1 MKALVTGG
9 SGFLGGHLVARLV
22 REGHEVT
29 VLARQHSDT
38 AHLPGTV
45 RVLRGDLDDART
57 CLGLMDGIDV
67 VFHLGAATRGSWP
80 EMERTTVEGTERLLL
95 AALGAGVRRFVHV
108 SSVVVYQLGG
118 LANNT
123 PLDESALLELRP
135 REVGPYARSKIEAE
149 KLVRAYQ
156 QQGLPTV
163 ILRPGLIFGP
173 RGRDFWPN
181 IGVLKGRLCLLA
193 GRGDDLLPLVHV
205 EDVVHALMLAAI
217 TPEAVGRAYHVA
229 DPEGISKR
237 VYLDLLGA
245 ARGRKL
251 LVLPLPVGLLSAL
264 MRLAGGLQRVGLLRH
279 KSLPGGYGLRCKYR
293 GLRFDCARAIAEL
306 GWRPRQ
312 SLDQRLKEHLLPSD
326 HDRQQPAVSGPV
338 EA

>member
-29 VLARQHSDT
+29 VLARKGSDT
-38 AHLPGTV
+38 THLSEKV

-57 CLGLMDGIDV
+57 YLGIMDGIEV
-67 VFHLGAATRGSWP
+67 VFHLGAATSGNWA

-95 AALGAGVRRFVHV
+95 AALDAGVRRFVHV
-108 SSVVVYQLGG
+108 SSVVVYQVGA

-123 PLDESALLELRP
+123 PLDERALLELRP
-135 REVGPYARSKIEAE
+135 HIVGPYTRSKIEAE
-149 KLVRAYQ
+149 KLVRACQ

-163 ILRPGLIFGP
+163 IVRPGLIFGP

-181 IGVLKGRLCLLA
+181 IGVMKGRLCLLA
-193 GRGDDLLPLVHV
+193 SRGDDLLPLVHV

-229 DPEGISKR
+229 DRDGISKR
-237 VYLDLLGA
+237 AYLELLGE
-245 ARGRKL
+245 ARGRKI
-251 LVLPLPVGLLSAL
+251 LVVPMPVGLLSAL
-264 MRLAGGLQRVGLLRH
+264 MGFASGLQRFGLLRN
-279 KSLPGGYGLRCKYR
+279 KSLPNAYGLRSKYR
-293 GLRFDCARAIAEL
+293 GLRFDCTRAITEL
-306 GWRPRQ
+306 GWRPRL
-312 SLDQRLKEHLLPSD
+312 SLEQRLKEHLLPPD
-326 HDRQQPAVSGPV
+326 HNRQQPAVSGPV